1 MAKLSTGDVAPEF
14 SLLDQDGKNVSL
26 AQFLGRK
33 VIVYFYPKDD
43 TPGCTKEACQ
53 FSDLLD
59 EFAQLGIDVLGIS
72 SDSAA
77 SHQRFREKYELKL
90 RLLSDADHGVMERYG
105 AWGEKVSYG
114 KMNVGVIRSTFLVGK
129 DGNIERALYN
139 VKADGHAADLL
150 ADVTG

>member
-33 VIVYFYPKDD
+33 VIVYFYTKDD